1 MSESVSVS
9 AAADVREHLT
19 TEQAAEYLGV
29 SESWLAGSR
38 VRGDG
43 PPFYKLGRA
52 VRYIRSTLDAW
63 VREREVRSNVEHRG
77 RSARLDRV
85 NST

>member
-1 MSESVSVS
+1 M
-9 AAADVREHLT
+9 REHLN

-43 PPFYKLGRA
+43 PPFYRLGGA
-52 VRYIRSTLDAW
+52 VRYIRSALDAW
-63 VREREVRSNVEHRG
+63 ASKRHVV
-77 RSARLDRV
+77 
-85 NST
+85 STAQRQELSE

>member
-1 MSESVSVS
+1 MTRM
-9 AAADVREHLT
+9 REHLN

-43 PPFYKLGRA
+43 PPFYRLGRA
-52 VRYIRSTLDAW
+52 VRYIRSALDAW
-63 VREREVRSNVEHRG
+63 ANKRQVMSTSQREQFSE
-77 RSARLDRV
+77 
-85 NST
+85 

>member
-1 MSESVSVS
+1 M
-9 AAADVREHLT
+9 REHLT

-52 VRYIRSTLDAW
+52 VRYIRATLDEW
-63 VREREVRSNVEHRG
+63 MREREVRSNVEG
-77 RSARLDRV
+77 RSKALEMDRL